1 MSKQAVLE
9 RRRAARIEAE
19 RAAAARETRTK
30 RLWRL
35 GAVAAAAVV
44 LAVVAIAVS
53 SSGGAKPAPPAT
65 TSSLLAGIPENHG
78 VLGDPKAPVTVT
90 EYVDLQCP
98 VCARAS
104 QSTIPAVIR
113 DQVRAGKVKLAASA
127 RCSFLGEDSV
137 RAARVAAGAE
147 RQGRL
152 WAFLEAFYARQ
163 GTENSG
169 YVTDGFLRD
178 VAKAAGVDA
187 GQAIGQADSAFA
199 SGRLQ
204 RADADA
210 ARMNV
215 QGTPTLTVE
224 RGERAGARADG
235 EPARRRRR
243 AGGARSRGGP
253 MRAAAIGVA
262 LAGLGIATY
271 LTVVHYSGGD
281 AGVRGRARLR
291 DRPAIRLRRAGGR
304 ARRAARR
311 CSATSASSPRCSS
324 TGRAGGRAAAFLS
337 LGGLGLLSVWLT
349 YVEVGILDAICIWCV
364 GSAICMAAARGADQF
379 SVRPRAGHDRGVRQ
393 RPQGALRDPV
403 AWTTASADRQ
413 DRRGGGASWLIAVD
427 VFGLAQPFL
436 APWAAL
442 LTVHATVYRTFRAR
456 RPAGRRDGARRP
468 ARLRRRLGCSA
479 STPSSL
485 GVVLLVALLAGHWP
499 QPARRSRPRRRRR
512 RWWSCSRATRTTRG
526 ALARAAGSTP

>member
-1 MSKQAVLE
+1 MSKQATLQ

-19 RAAAARETRTK
+19 RAAAAQETRTK

-53 SSGGAKPAPPAT
+53 SSGGAKPAPPAS

-78 VLGDPKAPVTVT
+78 VLGDPKAPLTVT

-98 VCARAS
+98 ICARAS

-113 DQVRAGKVKLAASA
+113 DEVRAGKVKLQV
-127 RCSFLGEDSV
+127 RTLSFLGDDSV

-187 GQAIGQADSAFA
+187 GQAIGQADSDFA

-215 QGTPTLTVE
+215 QGTPTLTVK
-224 RGERAGARADG
+224 RS
-235 EPARRRRR
+235 
-243 AGGARSRGGP
+243 GGAERVLKASP
-253 MRAAAIGVA
+253 LDAAAVQA
-262 LAGLGIATY
+262 EL
-271 LTVVHYSGGD
+271 
-281 AGVRGRARLR
+281 
-291 DRPAIRLRRAGGR
+291 DRE
-304 ARRAARR
+304 AAR
-311 CSATSASSPRCSS
+311 
-324 TGRAGGRAAAFLS
+324 
-337 LGGLGLLSVWLT
+337 
-349 YVEVGILDAICIWCV
+349 
-364 GSAICMAAARGADQF
+364 
-379 SVRPRAGHDRGVRQ
+379 
-393 RPQGALRDPV
+393 
-403 AWTTASADRQ
+403 
-413 DRRGGGASWLIAVD
+413 
-427 VFGLAQPFL
+427 
-436 APWAAL
+436 
-442 LTVHATVYRTFRAR
+442 
-456 RPAGRRDGARRP
+456 
-468 ARLRRRLGCSA
+468 
-479 STPSSL
+479 
-485 GVVLLVALLAGHWP
+485 
-499 QPARRSRPRRRRR
+499 
-512 RWWSCSRATRTTRG
+512 
-526 ALARAAGSTP
+526 